1 VVTLEFSGEER
12 SINDLL
18 PRADDSG
25 NFRYEIDLGTVPAG
39 SYTLRLAGETSGIT
53 AEQNVTVA
61 EGVADAVVASDELNL
76 RRGPTYEHSVLEVLV
91 RGDELTVIGTN
102 ADDTW
107 IEVQTATGQTGW
119 VVTDL
124 VNLNIDLATVPWNPN
139 VVAPP

>member
-1 VVTLEFSGEER
+1 VS
-12 SINDLL
+12 
-18 PRADDSG
+18 
-25 NFRYEIDLGTVPAG
+25 
-39 SYTLRLAGETSGIT
+39 
-53 AEQNVTVA
+53 
-61 EGVADAVVASDELNL
+61 DAVVASDELNL
-76 RRGPTYEHSVLEVLV
+76 RMGPTYDHPVFEVLV

-102 ADDTW
+102 ADDSW